1 MAKIL
6 KNIFIAGVDEI
17 VQDYTVESW
26 HVSQSVDA
34 FTGASDYDITI
45 SGSLDVT
52 GPLDVTGNSS
62 VSGYSTVNGF
72 IIYNTGSNIAIVESS
87 IFTPS
92 TDVGKSLNVRLGYAA
107 GQSTADTIGS
117 NIIGS
122 SAGVSAQSASY
133 SNFLGMGAGGF
144 ATFASGSNFI
154 GYVAG
159 QFSSLASYSN
169 LFGYN
174 VGRGDIGGDSIGS
187 NNIIIGTN
195 ISLPYNYRNGIN
207 IGAVIFGS
215 GSYATPTGNV
225 FSGSVGNGRIGIN
238 QPNPSFN
245 LDVSG
250 SGRYTNGVT
259 VTGSFIS
266 SGSLSILSTGS
277 ITLNGPITLTGS
289 LSTSG
294 SVNLRG
300 LTTESKSF
308 LVTIDNTTG
317 QLYYTS
323 SAAAIAATTPGGS
336 STQIQY
342 NNGGAFGGVPTLTYD
357 GTTLRSTGSFTG
369 SFVGNLTGTASFAS
383 ITNDYTIN
391 YNNNPN
397 SSNQILFGIGTKAYG
412 NFNFTVNPNTGYVTA
427 NSYVASDYFRST
439 GATGWYNSTY
449 DGGIY
454 MIDSTWVRVYAD
466 KAFRTGNTSTAA
478 IVASGDIVA
487 YFSDERLKEKISN
500 VDNALDKVLSLNGF
514 YYKNN
519 DFAKSVGYTDENI
532 QLGLSAQ
539 EIQKVAPEIVKLA
552 AFDME
557 TDEEGNIIS
566 KSGED
571 YLTVNYAKLVPIL
584 VEAIKEQ
591 QKQIEDLKSKIK

>member
-45 SGSLDVT
+45 SGSLTVV
-52 GPLDVTGNSS
+52 GPTVSS
-62 VSGYSTVNGF
+62 F
-72 IIYNTGSNIAIVESS
+72 TGSLQGTSSWARNAITASYVLQAVSS
-87 IFTPS
+87 SFS
-92 TDVGKSLNVRLGYAA
+92 
-107 GQSTADTIGS
+107 STASFVQNAQT
-117 NIIGS
+117 S
-122 SAGVSAQSASY
+122 SYVLNAVSSS
-133 SNFLGMGAGGF
+133 
-144 ATFASGSNFI
+144 FAST
-154 GYVAG
+154 
-159 QFSSLASYSN
+159 ASFLN
-169 LFGYN
+169 
-174 VGRGDIGGDSIGS
+174 
-187 NNIIIGTN
+187 
-195 ISLPYNYRNGIN
+195 
-207 IGAVIFGS
+207 
-215 GSYATPTGNV
+215 
-225 FSGSVGNGRIGIN
+225 
-238 QPNPSFN
+238 
-245 LDVSG
+245 
-250 SGRYTNGVT
+250 
-259 VTGSFIS
+259 
-266 SGSLSILSTGS
+266 
-277 ITLNGPITLTGS
+277 TLNQSVILTGS
-289 LSTSG
+289 LNTSG
-294 SVNLRG
+294 SVTLRG

-342 NNGGAFGGVPTLTYD
+342 NNAGAFAGVPNLTWN
-357 GTTLRSTGSFTG
+357 GTTLRATGSFTG

-466 KAFRTGNTSTAA
+466 KAFYTGNTSTSAIAA
-478 IVASGDIVA
+478 AGDIVA

-519 DFAKSVGYTDENI
+519 NLAKSVGYTDENL